1 MSFLL
6 FESNCFLIDFVI
18 IPSKSFEILQNL
30 KNFKK
35 FRKTPRQ
42 YIYIYIIVCGIIVF
56 CRFRTYL
63 FFGG

>member
-35 FRKTPRQ
+35 FRKTP
-42 YIYIYIIVCGIIVF
+42 
-56 CRFRTYL
+56 
-63 FFGG
+63 